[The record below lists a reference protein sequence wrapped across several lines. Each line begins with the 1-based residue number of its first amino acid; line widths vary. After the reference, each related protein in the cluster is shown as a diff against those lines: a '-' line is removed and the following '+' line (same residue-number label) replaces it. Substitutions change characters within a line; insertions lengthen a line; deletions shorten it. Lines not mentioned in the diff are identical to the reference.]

1 MKLIHYAGDELITGD
16 AIADAVLDYAAAL
29 ARNEGSVTL
38 QIPVRFPDGRKSEA
52 TMLIGPASQLV
63 ALSSESDFEE
73 IVDDELVAS
82 IRREITSMANAR
94 PQTVTPDNAEKWD
107 QPADWEV

>member
-29 ARNEGSVTL
+29 ARTEGSVTL
-38 QIPVRFPDGRKSEA
+38 QIPVRLPDGRQSEA
-52 TMLIGPASQLV
+52 KLLIGPASQLV
-63 ALSSESDFEE
+63 ALTSESEFAE
-73 IVDDELVAS
+73 IVDDELVAG
-82 IRREITSMANAR
+82 IRREIIAMSNAR
-94 PQTVTPDNAEKWD
+94 PQSVTPENAEKWD